1 MSNFPSSQRNV
12 SLSLLLLFKKGQEIG
27 LTFEEVGHIKNYL
40 YLATLCSGS
49 QGKRWFY
56 SKGQQILT
64 SEVNRNREKLTK
76 FPESKFQY
84 LGEILD
90 SAVETLM
97 RTSRNRFE
105 RAVNIAENRAQL
117 C

>member
-1 MSNFPSSQRNV
+1 MSYFPSSQRNV

-27 LTFEEVGHIKNYL
+27 LTSEEVFHIKNYF

-56 SKGQQILT
+56 SKGQQILSDELKRSNGKLCKL
-64 SEVNRNREKLTK
+64 SEG
-76 FPESKFQY
+76 KFQY

-90 SAVETLM
+90 SVVDTLM
-97 RTSRNRFE
+97 RTSNNRFR
-105 RAVNIAENRAQL
+105 RAVNIAEVRAGL
-117 C
+117 